1 MESPP
6 TVRVPPPL
14 HFMCPLTNKL
24 MEDPVTHDV
33 TRVSYER
40 KAILKHLEEG
50 GDHDG
55 IVCPVT
61 GYYPI
66 SKDNIRENPQLYWEI
81 QLWKEKKK
89 EVEDILIEE
98 MQPPPYRPEKTD
110 AAVKSSIIDIER
122 QSSNKT
128 SILVA
133 SSTIEAMRPAKKSRL
148 LLSPSVA
155 DASFPIEGLRTATS
169 TLQLPRLPLEF
180 VDRRDRKVGEILN
193 KAILKCKPFVG
204 MKRKRDSMV
213 ARKA

>member
-98 MQPPPYRPEKTD
+98 MQPPCRLENSDTTD
-110 AAVKSSIIDIER
+110 KSSIADIER

-128 SILVA
+128 SILV
-133 SSTIEAMRPAKKSRL
+133 SSSSIEAIRPAKKCRL
-148 LLSPSVA
+148 FLPPSVA
-155 DASFPIEGLRTATS
+155 DASFPIEGFRTETGP
-169 TLQLPRLPLEF
+169 LLPRLPLEF
-180 VDRRDRKVGEILN
+180 VDRRDHNVGEILN
-193 KAILKCKPFVG
+193 KAILRCKPFVG